1 MGSSGDF
8 STHRMIALER
18 DLVERLRFLDSPM
31 QGGLERPFSSGHAL
45 PRGYCNFIF
54 PLRVFLVC
62 LAL

>member
-1 MGSSGDF
+1 
-8 STHRMIALER
+8 MIALER